1 MKLFQWSLG
10 ARVSGKPC
18 TSDLELE
25 TNTPGKMIPLI
36 VSDGESFFC
45 ETQPATP
52 PAGQAVDPK
61 QYVTKEN
68 TPTIF
73 VEMWHNLPGEVLNP
87 VMDRICNHV
96 QCMLGQPTTDSTA
109 ASIKP
114 Q

>member
-25 TNTPGKMIPLI
+25 TNTPSKMIPLI

-52 PAGQAVDPK
+52 PAGMEVDPS
-61 QYVTKEN
+61 YVTKEN
-68 TPTIF
+68 TPTIL
-73 VEMWHNLPGEVLNP
+73 VEMWHNLPDEVLDP
-87 VMDRICNHV
+87 VMVRIRDHI